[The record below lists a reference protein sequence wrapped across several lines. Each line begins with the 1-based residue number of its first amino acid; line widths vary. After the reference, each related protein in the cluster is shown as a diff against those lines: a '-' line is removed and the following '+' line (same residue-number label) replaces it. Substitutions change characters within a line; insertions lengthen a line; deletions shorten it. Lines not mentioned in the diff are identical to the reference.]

1 MQTIAVYDTTGRII
15 YQGSGDMYE
24 PVGIPLIRVTVPAGK
39 VLKSIDTTGEEP
51 APVYEDLPKTEL
63 DNVKEQ
69 LAAVQIA
76 LAEVLGV

>member
-1 MQTIAVYDTTGRII
+1 MEVLAVYDATGRII

-24 PVGIPLIRVTVPAGK
+24 PVGIPFVWIEVPTGK
-39 VLKSIDTTGEEP
+39 ILKSIDTSKENHEP
-51 APVYEDLPKTEL
+51 VFENLPKTEL

-69 LAAVQIA
+69 LVAIQIA

>member
-1 MQTIAVYDTTGRII
+1 MEILAVYDTTGRII

-24 PVGIPLIRVTVPAGK
+24 PVGIPSIRVTVPNDK
-39 VLKSIDTTGEEP
+39 RLVSIDVSKEEHI
-51 APVYEDLPKTEL
+51 PVYEDLPKSEF
-63 DNVKEQ
+63 DNIKEQ